1 MKNKNNKKENNEIN
15 NSHHHKDTCND
26 CVIDK
31 HYSYQ
36 SLVDDLYGKCHN
48 MMFEEDSLWY
58 DDVISA
64 LDRVKTY
71 LTQEQSEFH
80 MESQMDKK
88 LKEYKKQRKDELIV
102 KELQTKAVA

>member
-1 MKNKNNKKENNEIN
+1 M
-15 NSHHHKDTCND
+15 
-26 CVIDK
+26 
-31 HYSYQ
+31 YSDV
-36 SLVDDLYGKCHN
+36 VDGETLKQ
-48 MMFEEDSLWY
+48 MFEEDSLWY